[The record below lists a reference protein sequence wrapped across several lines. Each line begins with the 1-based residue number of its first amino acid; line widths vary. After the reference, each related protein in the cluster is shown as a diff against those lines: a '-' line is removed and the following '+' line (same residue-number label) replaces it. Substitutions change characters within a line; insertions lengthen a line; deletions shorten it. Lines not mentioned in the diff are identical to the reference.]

1 MIKIDINKAKEI
13 TKERLRSDRKP
24 LLEAQDVLY
33 MRAQEAG
40 EDTTA
45 IVQEKQ
51 RLRNITALV
60 DAANSVEDLKA
71 IKISND

>member
-1 MIKIDINKAKEI
+1 MK
-13 TKERLRSDRKP
+13 
-24 LLEAQDVLY
+24 
-33 MRAQEAG
+33 AQEAG

-71 IKISND
+71 IKINND